1 METIGDRIK
10 EFGNLHYS
18 SLTEFARE
26 LGMAMPN
33 LSSYIHNNREPGTGI
48 LLRLENLGCSI
59 DWLLTGKKVT
69 TNIINSYPVKKNL
82 TDTEAIEMVFF
93 PHHKSNGMYAI
104 YVNADDVITTKK
116 KIPYSILLIDS
127 TKELKENCEVVVQDK
142 KGNQYYRKV
151 HLPNSDKKIFMPVNS
166 GGNPMMLEEK
176 DIALMHRV
184 VSKLVKLD

>member
-69 TNIINSYPVKKNL
+69 TNIINSYPVRKIL
-82 TDTEAIEMVFF
+82 PDGEIIEMVFF
-93 PHHKSNGMYAI
+93 PYHKSNGMYAV
-104 YVNADDVITTKK
+104 YVNADDEITTKK
-116 KIPYSILLIDS
+116 KLPYSILLIDKE
-127 TKELKENCEVVVQDK
+127 KELKENCEVVVRDK
-142 KGNQYYRKV
+142 KGNQYYKRV
-151 HLPNSDKKIFMPVNS
+151 HLPDSDKKIFMPVNS
-166 GGNPMMLEEK
+166 SGKPMMLEEK
-176 DIALMHRV
+176 DIVVLHKV
-184 VSKLVKLD
+184 VSKLSKYD